1 MVSIHGLMERPI
13 TESGKITKYVGAGFI
28 CGRMDASTT
37 GNGTTMICKGT
48 VFISI
53 QMV

>member
-1 MVSIHGLMERPI
+1 MGSIHGLMERPI
-13 TESGKITKYVGAGFI
+13 AESGKITKYVGVGFI
-28 CGRMDASTT
+28 CGRMDGSIT
-37 GNGTTMICKGT
+37 GSGTTMICKAT